1 MQFPCFVYR
10 SPGTLRHSSGATY
23 KTEWAQTET
32 EYLDLRSSGWHGSV
46 QEAIADAGSAAFL
59 SHLSKAQAKRVQ
71 ALKPWDKL
79 KPEPVKAVESNPE
92 TEPVAD
98 AAPTRK
104 EIEQQATL
112 LGIKFDGR
120 TTDKRLL
127 DRISA
132 IMKGE

>member
-32 EYLDLRSSGWHGSV
+32 EYLDLRATGWHGSV
-46 QEAIADAGSAAFL
+46 QDAIADAGSAAFL

-79 KPEPVKAVESNPE
+79 KPEPVKAVDP
-92 TEPVAD
+92 EPVAD
-98 AAPTRK
+98 SAPTRK

-120 TTDKRLL
+120 TTDKKLL